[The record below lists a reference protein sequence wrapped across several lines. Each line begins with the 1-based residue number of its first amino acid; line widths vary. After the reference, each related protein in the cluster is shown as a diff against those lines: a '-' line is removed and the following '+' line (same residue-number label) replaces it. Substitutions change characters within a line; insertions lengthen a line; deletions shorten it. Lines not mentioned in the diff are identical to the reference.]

1 MSSNCHPTNILLKQW
16 MPSHSSALNVFHVN
30 ARSLPKHIFELRAIT
45 ENLNMHVLGV
55 SETWLV
61 QNKHT
66 DKSVELPGFKLIKNN
81 RGNGRAGGGVC
92 LYINKSIKT
101 KVVCQSTSS
110 SETEYLFVEAH
121 LNKKKIIIG
130 VVYRNPAVSG
140 VNELDECLMELFS
153 ETAYSDIIIMG
164 DYNINT
170 LVDSTNLRS
179 LKNTLNVLNMDIYTP
194 TVTIPTHQTSTN
206 SSLLDYFIIQN
217 KLCVTKYFQNPVPG
231 IADHD
236 LIGISYKMCLPKLTP
251 KQIFRR
257 NLKNVRLH
265 DLLDEADNFDW
276 NQIHLSTDVEHKI
289 DVLNSLLQKLLDK
302 YAPLKK
308 VKVIYEECVWLTEQI
323 VDQIKIRDVLFNA
336 WRNQKSQLN
345 KDLFHKQ
352 RNKVNQMISDAKKFH
367 FNTQLNLSL
376 PGRKLWKNL
385 SNLGLRPASEST
397 SNFSPDDHNNFFSNS
412 STQNSST
419 PRLSPTN
426 NPRNITEFAFKCV
439 DMNDVDL
446 AFQRLKSDAEGCDG
460 LSLRFIKILLPAI
473 LPHLT
478 EIFNYILTS
487 SSYPTK

>member
-1 MSSNCHPTNILLKQW
+1 M
-16 MPSHSSALNVFHVN
+16 
-30 ARSLPKHIFELRAIT
+30 E
-45 ENLNMHVLGV
+45 
-55 SETWLV
+55 
-61 QNKHT
+61 
-66 DKSVELPGFKLIKNN
+66 
-81 RGNGRAGGGVC
+81 
-92 LYINKSIKT
+92 
-101 KVVCQSTSS
+101 
-110 SETEYLFVEAH
+110 
-121 LNKKKIIIG
+121 
-130 VVYRNPAVSG
+130 
-140 VNELDECLMELFS
+140 NELS
-153 ETAYSDIIIMG
+153 
-164 DYNINT
+164 
-170 LVDSTNLRS
+170 
-179 LKNTLNVLNMDIYTP
+179 KP
-194 TVTIPTHQTSTN
+194 
-206 SSLLDYFIIQN
+206 
-217 KLCVTKYFQNPVPG
+217 
-231 IADHD
+231 
-236 LIGISYKMCLPKLTP
+236 
-251 KQIFRR
+251 IFKR

-487 SSYPTK
+487 SSYPTKWKLAKVLPLPKISTPLNLNDFRPISILPALSKALEYLIYNQMMTFLGKHKLLNMYQSGFRPHHSTESALIKVSDDIRFNFDNKFEPC